1 MGKNEKRYLSPAA
14 MRLFAFA
21 LCLSVVLSMVGCA
34 SEVPETTTTGS
45 VTTTVTQV
53 TTVQVTTTVIIPN
66 TQPSGA
72 ATTSA
77 TMPTTVPTVTDPV
90 QTTAPTVPTVPTEP
104 KTTEPKPTEAKP
116 TEPKP
121 TETVPTT
128 PKPTEPK
135 PTEPKPTETVP
146 TTPKPTE
153 PKPTET
159 VPTTPKPTEPK
170 PTEPVPTQTKPTDVW
185 DGEYSGQAHTP
196 VGNDNRYLYTQLE
209 ADLQLVY
216 RKIDEA
222 VRNLEPSV
230 YFDVDITYDDRH
242 QVYYMYMADHP
253 ELFYLGS
260 KVTISYGGGQY
271 GFLFTYSD
279 GQTSCGHGTQNPD
292 ITEDLRAGIL
302 AKKAAF
308 DAEVARI
315 AGTIPADAPA
325 VVKERMIYDYILEN
339 AQYNLDAVWDDAAV
353 AQDDWT
359 AYGVLFN
366 QTGVCE
372 SYSEAFQ
379 TLCYAVGINC
389 TGINGDAGGPH
400 KWNAVQLDGEWYL
413 CDITFDDP
421 VIMGDPEWVASQ
433 PPRHDYFNIT
443 TQEMLETHH
452 HPDEGWPVPECTATK
467 YSYANYF
474 GGD

>member
-21 LCLSVVLSMVGCA
+21 LCLSVVLSMVVGA
-34 SEVPETTTTGS
+34 SKVPETTTTGS

-53 TTVQVTTTVIIPN
+53 TTVQVTTTVIIPT

-90 QTTAPTVPTVPTEP
+90 QTTAPTVPTVPTES

-135 PTEPKPTETVP
+135 PTEPKPTE
-146 TTPKPTE
+146 

-159 VPTTPKPTEPK
+159 VPTTPKPTETK
-170 PTEPVPTQTKPTDVW
+170 STEPVPTQTKPTDVW

-196 VGNDNRYLYTQLE
+196 VGNENRYLYTQLE

-230 YFDVDITYDDRH
+230 YFDVEITYDDRH

-260 KVTISYGGGQY
+260 KVTISRGGGQY
-271 GFLFTYSD
+271 GLLFTYSD
-279 GQTSCGHGTQNPD
+279 GQTSCGHSTQNPEL
-292 ITEDLRAGIL
+292 TEDLRASIL

-315 AGTIPADAPA
+315 AGTIPADAPD
-325 VVKERMIYDYILEN
+325 VVKERMIYDYILVH

-366 QTGVCE
+366 KTGVCE

-389 TGINGDAGGPH
+389 TAINGVANGGGH
-400 KWNAVQLDGEWYL
+400 KWNAVQLDGQWYQ
-413 CDITFDDP
+413 CDLTFDDP
-421 VIMGDPEWVASQ
+421 TTGWDDSL
-433 PPRHDYFNIT
+433 RHNFFNIT
-443 TQEMLETHH
+443 TQEMTNERH

-474 GGD
+474 GED